1 MPAALLVVLAA
12 LAWLLGVPAAAPVDA
27 APALAVVGEP
37 PPAVQRLVLRLQR
50 PAKWTGPAPR
60 LAVPGRSA
68 SVVGAAVLPAALHRL
83 ADQVTTPPSPT
94 VPPALPW
101 VLAMLV
107 LLVLGR
113 VRADRSGWAA
123 HGRTPGS
130 HRGRSPPAYA
140 LA

>member
-12 LAWLLGVPAAAPVDA
+12 IAWLLGAPAAASAGATA
-27 APALAVVGEP
+27 APAVVGEP
-37 PPAVQRLVLRLQR
+37 APVVQRLTLRPQR

-60 LAVPGRSA
+60 HAVPGRST

-83 ADQVTTPPSPT
+83 VEEVGTESPT

-101 VLAMLV
+101 VLVLLA

-113 VRADRSGWAA
+113 LPADRSGWAPP
-123 HGRTPGS
+123 GRTPGS

>member
-1 MPAALLVVLAA
+1 MPAALPVVLAA

-37 PPAVQRLVLRLQR
+37 PPAVQRLALRPLR
-50 PAKWTGPAPR
+50 PAKWTGAAPR
-60 LAVPGRSA
+60 LAVPGRST

-101 VLAMLV
+101 VLALP
-107 LLVLGR
+107 VLGR
-113 VRADRSGWAA
+113 VRADRSGWSA